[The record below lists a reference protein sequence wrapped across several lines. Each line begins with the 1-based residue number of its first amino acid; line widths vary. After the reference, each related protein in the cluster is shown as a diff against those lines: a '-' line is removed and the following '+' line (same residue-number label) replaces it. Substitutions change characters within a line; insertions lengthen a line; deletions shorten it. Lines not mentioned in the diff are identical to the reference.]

1 MNFLVLLKLPHPPA
15 RGEGALVVN
24 PLPLREGDRGRGE
37 NCNSSHSSR
46 PESCGGFT
54 LIEIIVVMLIIGIV
68 LSVISVN
75 LSPDRESAVREEA
88 QRLALLL
95 QTAQQEAIL
104 QGKVLAVALER
115 EGYAFQIL
123 NEKLEFKP
131 LDGDEVLRVRLL
143 PPGIV
148 ISGVDIE
155 GAPEN
160 NDKDPPRL
168 ILLPTG
174 ELPAFTITFSRDKI
188 RWQVKSEIAGKI
200 AARSAPLPERT

>member
-15 RGEGALVVN
+15 RGEGTLVVN
-24 PLPLREGDRGRGE
+24 PLPLREGARGRGE
-37 NCNSSHSSR
+37 NYNSPHSYR

-104 QGKVLAVALER
+104 QGKVLAVTLER

>member
-1 MNFLVLLKLPHPPA
+1 MC
-15 RGEGALVVN
+15 RT
-24 PLPLREGDRGRGE
+24 
-37 NCNSSHSSR
+37 HSPQR
-46 PESCGGFT
+46 GFT
-54 LIEIIVVMLIIGIV
+54 LIEIVVVMLIIGIV
-68 LSVISVN
+68 LSVVSVN
-75 LSPDRESAVREEA
+75 LSPDRETPVRDEA
-88 QRLALLL
+88 QRLVLLL

-131 LDGDEVLRVRLL
+131 LDGDAVLRPRPL
-143 PPGIV
+143 PQGIV

-160 NDKDPPRL
+160 NGAQPPRL

-174 ELPAFTITFSRDKI
+174 ELPAFTVTFSRGDI
-188 RWQVKSEIAGKI
+188 RWQVKGVLTGKI

>member
-1 MNFLVLLKLPHPPA
+1 
-15 RGEGALVVN
+15 
-24 PLPLREGDRGRGE
+24 
-37 NCNSSHSSR
+37 
-46 PESCGGFT
+46 
-54 LIEIIVVMLIIGIV
+54 MLIIGIV

-188 RWQVKSEIAGKI
+188 RWQVKSEMAGKI

>member
-1 MNFLVLLKLPHPPA
+1 MECQSQ
-15 RGEGALVVN
+15 R
-24 PLPLREGDRGRGE
+24 
-37 NCNSSHSSR
+37 
-46 PESCGGFT
+46 GFT
-54 LIEIIVVMLIIGIV
+54 LIEIVVVMLVIGIV
-68 LSVISVN
+68 LSIVSVN
-75 LSPDRESAVREEA
+75 LSPDRETPVRDEA
-88 QRLALLL
+88 RRFALLL

-104 QGKVLAVALER
+104 QGKVLAVVLER

-131 LDGDEVLRVRLL
+131 LDGDAVLRPRPLL
-143 PPGIV
+143 PDIV

-160 NDKDPPRL
+160 KDAQPPRL

-174 ELPAFTITFSRDKI
+174 ELPAFTVTFSRGDI
-188 RWQVKSEIAGKI
+188 RWQVEGVLTGKI